1 MVFYFLLSIE
11 DISGDLMDKVQ
22 CEYVSAVDE
31 YLSGVRK
38 VIETHMSWVFL
49 GKHEAVKVF
58 KPIDLFFVDMR
69 PLLKRKVAC
78 VKTAQIDKVYSPDL
92 NTRVATVVLL
102 DGKYSLACGVAD
114 ECRGGKVVDYVI
126 VMRRFGAQNELRE
139 FYVRGKFR
147 KEYGSQI
154 GELLADA
161 HKRANRSDEISKV
174 GFCAIQGNFDEA
186 FGITKKY
193 IGVTISEDDYNCIFR
208 CYRRFVESM
217 KGYMM
222 SRRDSGFIRQCH
234 GDAHSG
240 NMFVEDGKVKIF
252 DCIGFKDEFSYMD
265 VVSDVAFACMDAVFY
280 GRRDVCD
287 IIRDTY
293 VEKTKD
299 YEGVEKLL
307 DFYIAYRAFVRGEVT
322 TMAALGWRGH
332 EREKMIKRARK
343 YFGISK
349 EYALKCGS
357 PNVFLVVG
365 YVASGKSTVADELCK
380 VMGACIVRTDEIRRE
395 IFPLVFDYSK
405 VDFSKRLSQGKIRE
419 WIDANDKDKIDF
431 QQVLNPLMELK
442 DDGYREIVREYR
454 HNICVQR
461 DKVYDACFERVEKF
475 LLRGED
481 VIFDATFSRREMR
494 MRVYD
499 VLRRRGVDDV
509 YIVQVVCGLDAVKR
523 RLLKRMGGMSNARQV
538 EIYDIV
544 KREFDE
550 SRIDLDNPEGISVR
564 RVVYHS
570 DTGEVEVIGK
580 RDDTLDMI
588 VNEVIGV
595 LRKRYLRS

>member
-1 MVFYFLLSIE
+1 
-11 DISGDLMDKVQ
+11 MDKVQ
-22 CEYVSAVDE
+22 CEYVSAIDE
-31 YLSGVRK
+31 YLSGIEK

-49 GKHEAVKVF
+49 GKHEVVKVF

-69 PLLKRKVAC
+69 PLLKRKVSC
-78 VKTAQIDKVYSPDL
+78 VKTAQIDKVYSADL

-102 DGKYSLACGVAD
+102 DGKYSVACGVVD
-114 ECRGGKVVDYVI
+114 ECSGGEVVDYVI
-126 VMRRFGAQNELRE
+126 VMRRFGAQSELRE
-139 FYVRGKFR
+139 FYVRGEFR
-147 KEYGSQI
+147 CEYGAQI
-154 GELLADA
+154 GEILADA
-161 HKRANRSDEISKV
+161 HKRATRSDEISRV
-174 GFCAIQGNFDEA
+174 GFCAIEGNFDEA

-217 KGYMM
+217 KGFLVR
-222 SRRDSGFIRQCH
+222 RRDSGFIRQCH

-280 GRRDVCD
+280 GRRDICD

-293 VEKTKD
+293 VKRTKD

-343 YFGISK
+343 YFEIAK
-349 EYALKCGS
+349 EYALACGC
-357 PNVFLVVG
+357 PNVFLVAG

-380 VMGACIVRTDEIRRE
+380 VMGACIVRTDEIRKE
-395 IFPLVFDYSK
+395 IFPLVFDYGRTDM
-405 VDFSKRLSQGKIRE
+405 VPADMIRK

-454 HNICVQR
+454 QNICVQR
-461 DKVYDACFERVEKF
+461 DKVYDACFERMDEC
-475 LLRGED
+475 LLRCED

-494 MRVYD
+494 MKVYD
-499 VLRRRGVDDV
+499 VLRRRGVDKV
-509 YIVQVVCGLDAVKR
+509 YVVQVVCGRDAVKE
-523 RLLKRMGGMSNARQV
+523 RLLKRRVGVSNAQQV

-544 KREFDE
+544 KREFDK
-550 SRIDLDNPEGISVR
+550 SRIDEDKPEGISVR

-570 DTGEVEVIGK
+570 DTGDVDVIGG
-580 RDDTLDMI
+580 RDDTVDMI
-588 VNEVIGV
+588 VDEVIGV
-595 LRKRYLRS
+595 LRKRYGCS

>member
-1 MVFYFLLSIE
+1 
-11 DISGDLMDKVQ
+11 MDKVQ
-22 CEYVSAVDE
+22 CEYISAIDE
-31 YLSGVRK
+31 YLMGILK

-58 KPIDLFFVDMR
+58 KPVDLFFVDMR
-69 PLLKRKVAC
+69 PLLKRKVSC
-78 VKTAQIDKVYSPDL
+78 VKTAQIDGVYSPDL

-102 DGKYSLACGVAD
+102 DGKYSVACGVVD
-114 ECRGGKVVDYVI
+114 ECGGCEVRDYVI
-126 VMRRFGAQNELRE
+126 VMRRFGAQSELRE
-139 FYVRGKFR
+139 FYVRGEFR
-147 KEYGSQI
+147 CEYGAQI
-154 GELLADA
+154 GEILAGA
-161 HKRANRSDEISKV
+161 HKRAKRSDEISRI

-193 IGVTISEDDYNCIFR
+193 IGATISEDDYNCIFR

-217 KGYMM
+217 KGFLV

-240 NMFVEDGKVKIF
+240 NMFVEDEKVNIF

-280 GRRDVCD
+280 GRSDVCD

-293 VEKTKD
+293 VERTKD

-322 TMAALGWRGH
+322 TMAALGWRGY
-332 EREKMIKRARK
+332 EKEKLLLRARK
-343 YFGISK
+343 YFGIAR

-357 PNVFLVVG
+357 PKVFLVVG
-365 YVASGKSTVADELCK
+365 YVAAGKSTVADELCN
-380 VMGACIVRTDEIRRE
+380 VTGGCILRTDDVRRE
-395 IFPLVFDYSK
+395 IFPLVFDYGGEG
-405 VDFSKRLSQGKIRE
+405 VVPADMIRE

-431 QQVLNPLMELK
+431 QQVLNPMMESK
-442 DDGYREIVREYR
+442 DDECREIVREHR
-454 HNICVQR
+454 HKICVQR
-461 DKVYDACFERVEKF
+461 DKVYDACFGRLDEC

-499 VLRRRGVDDV
+499 VLRRRGVDKV
-509 YIVQVVCGLDAVKR
+509 YVVQVVCGVDAVKV
-523 RLLKRMGGMSNARQV
+523 RLSERAGGVSNARQV
-538 EIYDIV
+538 EIYNIV
-544 KREFDE
+544 RREFDE
-550 SRIDLDNPEGISVR
+550 SRIDEDKPEGIGVR

-570 DTGEVEVIGK
+570 DTGEMVVSGE

-588 VNEVIGV
+588 VNEVVIGT
-595 LRKRYLRS
+595 L